1 MLCYA
6 KAVHWVQ
13 AALISELIFI
23 PGPCRSVILFFLSH
37 SEYSGEDGSFV
48 IDYNDVDYVV
58 IDDISNGFVLL
69 LRIYW
74 DEQWYY
80 VCEDSLTLN
89 AVKAFCRNFLYVDG
103 GMA

>member
-1 MLCYA
+1 MLCCA
-6 KAVHWVQ
+6 KALHWVQ
-13 AALISELIFI
+13 AALIPEPSL
-23 PGPCRSVILFFLSH
+23 SVILSFYVLLSH
-37 SEYSGEDGSFV
+37 SEYSGTDGSIV
-48 IDYNDVDYVV
+48 IDYTDVDYVV
-58 IDDISNGFVLL
+58 IDDSGDGPVLL

-74 DEQWYY
+74 DDQWYY